1 MKDQLELPLP
11 EWLTTE
17 MAATQQNPRYHREG
31 SVLAH
36 TQYVLQQYFALR
48 DQFELSQEERDIL
61 YWTAVLHDIG
71 KIRSTIWQDNR
82 WRSPGHERAGVPM
95 ARNILLDRSDV
106 PTDMR
111 NRILDLIRW
120 HGYPLRFSQWQ
131 QPITDLKLLGT
142 RVDLRLLGIFGLM
155 DFYGRDCDDKVDVL
169 ARMDEFNKVAVPKAE
184 FEFGKYMDLQA
195 AHEGWNLRH
204 KNAAWNA
211 LRLKDA
217 RLLEKLISTTLKEE
231 INTREQKITF
241 VTGLPFA
248 GKSTWISKNLPDVF
262 RVELSEHGITNAL
275 AENHYLLG
283 RKLVEFRHLLR
294 VYLNRHQHVVMET
307 RPLKEDI
314 RLEFLNAFKDMPA
327 TVEYVNVEATFDMV
341 RSGSDTEQ
349 MWTNESLERLLVD
362 QDILHPWEAHRIQ
375 YVKS

>member
-11 EWLTTE
+11 GWLTTE

-48 DQFELSQEERDIL
+48 DQFDLTDEERDIL

-71 KIRSTIWQDNR
+71 KIRATVWQDNR

-95 ARNILLDRSDV
+95 ALNILLDRSEV
-106 PTDMR
+106 PAAMR

-131 QPITDLKLLGT
+131 QPISDLKLLGT

-155 DFYGRDCDDKVDVL
+155 DFHGRDCDDKVDVL
-169 ARMDEFNKVAVPKAE
+169 ARMDEFNKVSVPKAE
-184 FEFGKYMDLQA
+184 YELGRFKDLQA
-195 AHEGWNLRH
+195 AHQGWNLRH

-211 LRLKDA
+211 IQLKDA
-217 RLLEKLISTTLKEE
+217 RLLEKLISASLTDE
-231 INTREQKITF
+231 IVTRGQRITF

-248 GKSTWISKNLPDVF
+248 GKSTWISKNLPEAF
-262 RVELSEHGITNAL
+262 HIQLAEHEITNAL
-275 AENHYLLG
+275 GDNDFLLE
-283 RKLVEFRHLLR
+283 RKMVEFRHLLR

-307 RPLKEDI
+307 RPIKEQV
-314 RLEFLNAFKDMPA
+314 RLELLTAFKDMQV
-327 TVEYVNVEATFDMV
+327 TIDYVVVEATFDTI
-341 RSGSDTEQ
+341 RSGAEHEQ
-349 MWTNESLERLLVD
+349 LWSNEALERLLVD

-375 YVKS
+375 YVQS